1 MVVLDDVGYAQ
12 LGCYGSDI
20 ETPVLDGLAAD
31 GVRLANFHTTA
42 LCSPTRA
49 CLLTGRNHHRSGMGR
64 VAELAVGF
72 PGYWGKP
79 PRENGYLSE
88 ILRAAGYASYAIGKW
103 HLSPEDE
110 TNMAASRA
118 TWPLARGFDRWY
130 GFHGGETHQFVPAL
144 FHDNHSVRPPQRMQ
158 DGYHLTEDLA
168 DRAIEFLGDLRA
180 VDAGKPFFLYFATGA
195 CHSPHQPPAEWR
207 DHYRGRF
214 DLGWDAW
221 RERVFERQLA
231 SGLLPA
237 STRLSLRPAWVPPWD
252 SLDERDKQVAARFME
267 CFAGFL
273 SHADEQ
279 IGRVL
284 DFLTE
289 LGDRDNTIVVVV
301 SDNGASAEGGATGSI
316 NDVRMVNLDPASAGE
331 MYERIEE
338 IGGPLSHNNYPWGW
352 TMAGNTPFRRWKREV
367 HEGGIAD
374 PCIVSWPAG
383 GIDRDG
389 IRLQFTHAVDVL
401 PTITELI
408 GAGLPAEIDGVRQSA
423 IDGQSF
429 AYLLGPGTEA
439 APERHE
445 TQYSEMFGS
454 RAIYHK
460 GWKAVT
466 FHPIGP
472 LYDDQ
477 DPNAPFDE
485 DVWELYHVRDD
496 LSETIDLAAQY
507 PDLLAELTELWWD
520 EARRNQVLPLD
531 NRVLWALVN
540 PKPDHRRPREQ
551 FRYFQGGAQVPEPV
565 AVNVRNRSHALI
577 VDIAV
582 PGPSQADGVLLALG
596 SALGG
601 FSLHILDGKV
611 RYVHNLYGKERHAIE
626 SAEAIGAGEHR
637 IEFVFTKDDGPGGT
651 GSLSCDGREIA
662 RETIPRFTPS
672 GFNGVGAGLTC
683 GYECGPAIG
692 DGYTA
697 PFAFAG
703 TIRRAVV
710 ETRGPVVRNPLA
722 ELEAILAE
730 Q

>member
-1 MVVLDDVGYAQ
+1 V
-12 LGCYGSDI
+12 I
-20 ETPVLDGLAAD
+20 
-31 GVRLANFHTTA
+31 N
-42 LCSPTRA
+42 
-49 CLLTGRNHHRSGMGR
+49 
-64 VAELAVGF
+64 
-72 PGYWGKP
+72 
-79 PRENGYLSE
+79 
-88 ILRAAGYASYAIGKW
+88 
-103 HLSPEDE
+103 
-110 TNMAASRA
+110 
-118 TWPLARGFDRWY
+118 
-130 GFHGGETHQFVPAL
+130 
-144 FHDNHSVRPPQRMQ
+144 
-158 DGYHLTEDLA
+158 
-168 DRAIEFLGDLRA
+168 
-180 VDAGKPFFLYFATGA
+180 
-195 CHSPHQPPAEWR
+195 PHNAP
-207 DHYRGRF
+207 
-214 DLGWDAW
+214 
-221 RERVFERQLA
+221 
-231 SGLLPA
+231 
-237 STRLSLRPAWVPPWD
+237 
-252 SLDERDKQVAARFME
+252 
-267 CFAGFL
+267 
-273 SHADEQ
+273 
-279 IGRVL
+279 
-284 DFLTE
+284 
-289 LGDRDNTIVVVV
+289 
-301 SDNGASAEGGATGSI
+301 
-316 NDVRMVNLDPASAGE
+316 
-331 MYERIEE
+331 
-338 IGGPLSHNNYPWGW
+338 
-352 TMAGNTPFRRWKREV
+352 
-367 HEGGIAD
+367 
-374 PCIVSWPAG
+374 
-383 GIDRDG
+383 
-389 IRLQFTHAVDVL
+389 
-401 PTITELI
+401 
-408 GAGLPAEIDGVRQSA
+408 
-423 IDGQSF
+423 
-429 AYLLGPGTEA
+429 EA

-454 RAIYHK
+454 RAVYHK

-496 LSETIDLAAQY
+496 LSETTDLAAQY

-582 PGPSQADGVLLALG
+582 PGPGQTDGVLLALG

-611 RYVHNLYGKERHAIE
+611 RYVHNLYGKERHTIA
-626 SAEAIGAGEHR
+626 SAEAIPAGEHR

-651 GSLSCDGREIA
+651 GLVSCDGREIA
-662 RETIPRFTPS
+662 RAIIPRFTPS

-683 GYECGPAIG
+683 GYEWGPAIG